1 MGPGTF
7 LQHIKDIVTGNG
19 FLKSRQIPLK
29 SVHLFSSGAAL
40 TTTLTSNPGPD
51 KFDTNITGLSW
62 AADKVVKA
70 GIDLAIP
77 MDYDESQDHCKLR
90 FRAKMAAGGT
100 DTPGLDAVAY
110 HEDDGATDLD
120 PTISADL
127 STTLATVEID
137 LSGNAFSAGD
147 AVSVGVFPEAHS
159 SEAVQVYSIE
169 LEYRSTLVYFDKDS
183 AR

>member
-19 FLKSRQIPLK
+19 FLKSIQIPMI
-29 SVHLFSSGAAL
+29 SVHLFSSGAPL
-40 TTTLTSNPGPD
+40 TTTLSTNPGQD

-62 AADKVVKA
+62 ASGKVVKA

-90 FRAKMAAGGT
+90 FRAKMDGGT
-100 DTPGLDAVAY
+100 DTATALDAVAY
-110 HEDDGATDLD
+110 HEDDGTADLD
-120 PTISADL
+120 PTISDDL

-137 LSGNAFSAGD
+137 LSGNSFSAGD
-147 AVSVGVFPEAHS
+147 AVSVGVFPETHAND
-159 SEAVQVYSIE
+159 AVQVYSME